1 MSIDTI
7 LKEKPWF
14 KEILN
19 KPELQHIDL
28 INLYVFYLTG
38 DNMSKVLPIITSNSN
53 ISIRVLDWF
62 VTNYSKKFNV
72 IYEINSV
79 YTDDK
84 YFNVYLQYKCQLK
97 SHKKK
102 LFDPF
107 CRKQRIAFHYDNN
120 KCVVTTI
127 GQLNFF
133 RWAIEYGVLSY
144 VESNLQAITN
154 DMIISNKQI
163 VKKYNDITIETNSTS
178 VSSENIQNNIST
190 DTLII
195 TSKSKNNK
203 SASKNTKS
211 ETKITNSES
220 TNTDSEKKRKKR
232 HELSTSANKTI
243 NIHNYSIVLSF
254 D

>member
-1 MSIDTI
+1 M
-7 LKEKPWF
+7 
-14 KEILN
+14 
-19 KPELQHIDL
+19 
-28 INLYVFYLTG
+28 
-38 DNMSKVLPIITSNSN
+38 
-53 ISIRVLDWF
+53 
-62 VTNYSKKFNV
+62 
-72 IYEINSV
+72 

-107 CRKQRIAFHYDNN
+107 CRKQRIAFHYENN

-133 RWAIEYGVLSY
+133 KWAIEYDILSY
-144 VESNLQAITN
+144 VENNIKEITN
-154 DMIISNKQI
+154 DMIKSNKQI
-163 VKKYNDITIETNSTS
+163 VKKYNTNNT
-178 VSSENIQNNIST
+178 SSESNLT
-190 DTLII
+190 D
-195 TSKSKNNK
+195 SSSNK
-203 SASKNTKS
+203 SEIRTDD
-211 ETKITNSES
+211 SES

-232 HELSTSANKTI
+232 HELSIGANKTM